1 MESQYWND
9 EVQQS
14 AWLLDYDRRCM
25 LDCADTF
32 QNLAAVMGEM
42 NWELEQEK
50 TPDDREELLRRRQ
63 AMESRKQYAA
73 HMRQMAGMLQS
84 VADTSVQLIRLGGR
98 QEKQIVRALAGE
110 GIVVEDIYLLRG
122 KEDRLQITISV
133 RLTKNKS
140 MTVEE
145 IAGYL
150 SVLMDIRLVPQKRNP
165 YFVGEESVSLYF
177 EEEPIFSCLT
187 AAACATEET
196 ESVSGDSY
204 SFLETDDSVA
214 MILSDGVGS
223 GESAAR
229 DSGRIVDLTERILDA
244 GLGPDMAMLF
254 LNGMAGAEGD
264 ENRMATLDL
273 CRIDLYRGECET
285 VKAGGA
291 AGFIKRSDRVE
302 KIQSRQLP
310 AYYATAT
317 QLAAK
322 AALLSPAFAGIPT
335 APTADAGTNTDQIA
349 TTKFVMTAL
358 SALSSQGKIVS
369 YSLAQ
374 NGYCKWDIGLILQWG
389 MNTIGSRTTRT
400 EAYPLPYSEFCL
412 PIVSGNGYVGGLNY
426 GFGIGVTNFD
436 LTSVTIVNNSEDSS
450 YRWTGYTYIVVGA

>member
-187 AAACATEET
+187 AAA
-196 ESVSGDSY
+196 
-204 SFLETDDSVA
+204 
-214 MILSDGVGS
+214 
-223 GESAAR
+223 
-229 DSGRIVDLTERILDA
+229 
-244 GLGPDMAMLF
+244 
-254 LNGMAGAEGD
+254 
-264 ENRMATLDL
+264 
-273 CRIDLYRGECET
+273 
-285 VKAGGA
+285 
-291 AGFIKRSDRVE
+291 
-302 KIQSRQLP
+302 
-310 AYYATAT
+310 
-317 QLAAK
+317 
-322 AALLSPAFAGIPT
+322 
-335 APTADAGTNTDQIA
+335 
-349 TTKFVMTAL
+349 
-358 SALSSQGKIVS
+358 
-369 YSLAQ
+369 
-374 NGYCKWDIGLILQWG
+374 
-389 MNTIGSRTTRT
+389 
-400 EAYPLPYSEFCL
+400 
-412 PIVSGNGYVGGLNY
+412 
-426 GFGIGVTNFD
+426 
-436 LTSVTIVNNSEDSS
+436 
-450 YRWTGYTYIVVGA
+450 

>member
-9 EVQQS
+9 EVQKS

-310 AYYATAT
+310 LGMSASEDISKKKWQLNSGDLVILVSDGVVQNWPCGDGEYLLEQKIASLNVSSPVDLANLILRYAIR
-317 QLAAK
+317 QC
-322 AALLSPAFAGIPT
+322 G
-335 APTADAGTNTDQIA
+335 
-349 TTKFVMTAL
+349 
-358 SALSSQGKIVS
+358 GKIRDDMTV
-369 YSLAQ
+369 LVTGIWK
-374 NGYCKWDIGLILQWG
+374 NEEREIEDI
-389 MNTIGSRTTRT
+389 
-400 EAYPLPYSEFCL
+400 E
-412 PIVSGNGYVGGLNY
+412 
-426 GFGIGVTNFD
+426 
-436 LTSVTIVNNSEDSS
+436 
-450 YRWTGYTYIVVGA
+450 

>member
-310 AYYATAT
+310 LGMSASEDISEKKW
-317 QLAAK
+317 QLNSGDLVILVSDGVVQNWPCGDGEY
-322 AALLSPAFAGIPT
+322 LLEQKIASLNVSSPV
-335 APTADAGTNTDQIA
+335 D
-349 TTKFVMTAL
+349 
-358 SALSSQGKIVS
+358 
-369 YSLAQ
+369 LA
-374 NGYCKWDIGLILQWG
+374 NLILRYAIRQ
-389 MNTIGSRTTRT
+389 
-400 EAYPLPYSEFCL
+400 C
-412 PIVSGNGYVGGLNY
+412 GGKNRDDMTVLVT
-426 GFGIGVTNFD
+426 GIWKNEERE
-436 LTSVTIVNNSEDSS
+436 IED
-450 YRWTGYTYIVVGA
+450 IE

>member
-310 AYYATAT
+310 LGMSASEDISEKKWQLNSGDLVILVSDGVVQNWPCGDGEYLLEQKIASLNVSSPVDLANLILRYAIR
-317 QLAAK
+317 QR
-322 AALLSPAFAGIPT
+322 G
-335 APTADAGTNTDQIA
+335 
-349 TTKFVMTAL
+349 
-358 SALSSQGKIVS
+358 GKIRDDMTV
-369 YSLAQ
+369 LVTGIWK
-374 NGYCKWDIGLILQWG
+374 NEEREIEDI
-389 MNTIGSRTTRT
+389 
-400 EAYPLPYSEFCL
+400 E
-412 PIVSGNGYVGGLNY
+412 
-426 GFGIGVTNFD
+426 
-436 LTSVTIVNNSEDSS
+436 
-450 YRWTGYTYIVVGA
+450 

>member
-177 EEEPIFSCLT
+177 EEETIFSCLT

-310 AYYATAT
+310 LGMSASEDISEKKWQLNSGDLVILVSDGVVQNWPCGDGEYLLEQKIASLNVSSPVDLANLILRYAIR
-317 QLAAK
+317 QC
-322 AALLSPAFAGIPT
+322 G
-335 APTADAGTNTDQIA
+335 
-349 TTKFVMTAL
+349 
-358 SALSSQGKIVS
+358 GKIQDDMTV
-369 YSLAQ
+369 LVTGIWK
-374 NGYCKWDIGLILQWG
+374 NEEREIEDI
-389 MNTIGSRTTRT
+389 
-400 EAYPLPYSEFCL
+400 E
-412 PIVSGNGYVGGLNY
+412 
-426 GFGIGVTNFD
+426 
-436 LTSVTIVNNSEDSS
+436 
-450 YRWTGYTYIVVGA
+450 

>member
-98 QEKQIVRALAGE
+98 QEKQIVRALAGA

-273 CRIDLYRGECET
+273 CRIDLPCGMLLVQYFCHITENLLCKIIGTDIALRQ
-285 VKAGGA
+285 
-291 AGFIKRSDRVE
+291 IKQALILDQPGQ
-302 KIQSRQLP
+302 KQPLGLLHAIFF
-310 AYYATAT
+310 
-317 QLAAK
+317 
-322 AALLSPAFAGIPT
+322 LLSVIH
-335 APTADAGTNTDQIA
+335 
-349 TTKFVMTAL
+349 
-358 SALSSQGKIVS
+358 SAL
-369 YSLAQ
+369 
-374 NGYCKWDIGLILQWG
+374 
-389 MNTIGSRTTRT
+389 
-400 EAYPLPYSEFCL
+400 
-412 PIVSGNGYVGGLNY
+412 
-426 GFGIGVTNFD
+426 
-436 LTSVTIVNNSEDSS
+436 
-450 YRWTGYTYIVVGA
+450 

>member
-73 HMRQMAGMLQS
+73 HMRQRAGMLQS
-84 VADTSVQLIRLGGR
+84 VADTSVQLIRLSGR

-310 AYYATAT
+310 LGMSASEDISEKKWQLNSGDLVILVSDGVVQNWPCGDGEYLLEQKIASLNVSSPVDLANLILRYAIR
-317 QLAAK
+317 QC
-322 AALLSPAFAGIPT
+322 G
-335 APTADAGTNTDQIA
+335 
-349 TTKFVMTAL
+349 
-358 SALSSQGKIVS
+358 GKIRDDMTV
-369 YSLAQ
+369 LVTGIWK
-374 NGYCKWDIGLILQWG
+374 NEEREIEDI
-389 MNTIGSRTTRT
+389 
-400 EAYPLPYSEFCL
+400 E
-412 PIVSGNGYVGGLNY
+412 
-426 GFGIGVTNFD
+426 
-436 LTSVTIVNNSEDSS
+436 
-450 YRWTGYTYIVVGA
+450 

>member
-310 AYYATAT
+310 LGMSASEDISKKKW
-317 QLAAK
+317 QLNSGDLVILVSDGVVQNWPCGDGEY
-322 AALLSPAFAGIPT
+322 LLEQKIASLNVSSPVDLANLILRYTIRQCG
-335 APTADAGTNTDQIA
+335 
-349 TTKFVMTAL
+349 
-358 SALSSQGKIVS
+358 GKIRDDMTV
-369 YSLAQ
+369 LVTGIWK
-374 NGYCKWDIGLILQWG
+374 NEEREIEDI
-389 MNTIGSRTTRT
+389 
-400 EAYPLPYSEFCL
+400 E
-412 PIVSGNGYVGGLNY
+412 
-426 GFGIGVTNFD
+426 
-436 LTSVTIVNNSEDSS
+436 
-450 YRWTGYTYIVVGA
+450 

>member
-310 AYYATAT
+310 LGMSASEDISKKKWQLNSGDLVILVSDGVVQNWPCGDGEYLLEQKIASLNVSSPVDLANLILRYAIH
-317 QLAAK
+317 QC
-322 AALLSPAFAGIPT
+322 G
-335 APTADAGTNTDQIA
+335 
-349 TTKFVMTAL
+349 
-358 SALSSQGKIVS
+358 GKIRDDMTV
-369 YSLAQ
+369 LVTGIWK
-374 NGYCKWDIGLILQWG
+374 NEEREIEDI
-389 MNTIGSRTTRT
+389 
-400 EAYPLPYSEFCL
+400 E
-412 PIVSGNGYVGGLNY
+412 
-426 GFGIGVTNFD
+426 
-436 LTSVTIVNNSEDSS
+436 
-450 YRWTGYTYIVVGA
+450 

>member
-196 ESVSGDSY
+196 ESVSGDS
-204 SFLETDDSVA
+204 
-214 MILSDGVGS
+214 
-223 GESAAR
+223 
-229 DSGRIVDLTERILDA
+229 GRIVDLTERILDA

-310 AYYATAT
+310 LGMSASEDISEKKWQLNSGDLVILVSDGVVQNWPCGDGEYLLEQKIASLNVSSPVDLANLILRYAIR
-317 QLAAK
+317 QC
-322 AALLSPAFAGIPT
+322 G
-335 APTADAGTNTDQIA
+335 
-349 TTKFVMTAL
+349 
-358 SALSSQGKIVS
+358 GKIRDDMTV
-369 YSLAQ
+369 LVTGIWK
-374 NGYCKWDIGLILQWG
+374 NEEREIEDI
-389 MNTIGSRTTRT
+389 
-400 EAYPLPYSEFCL
+400 E
-412 PIVSGNGYVGGLNY
+412 
-426 GFGIGVTNFD
+426 
-436 LTSVTIVNNSEDSS
+436 
-450 YRWTGYTYIVVGA
+450 

>member
-1 MESQYWND
+1 M
-9 EVQQS
+9 
-14 AWLLDYDRRCM
+14 
-25 LDCADTF
+25 
-32 QNLAAVMGEM
+32 
-42 NWELEQEK
+42 
-50 TPDDREELLRRRQ
+50 
-63 AMESRKQYAA
+63 
-73 HMRQMAGMLQS
+73 
-84 VADTSVQLIRLGGR
+84 
-98 QEKQIVRALAGE
+98 RALAGE

-310 AYYATAT
+310 LGMSASEDISEKKWQLNSGDLVILVSDGVVQNWPCGDGEYLLEQKIASLNVSSPVDLANLILRYAIR
-317 QLAAK
+317 QC
-322 AALLSPAFAGIPT
+322 G
-335 APTADAGTNTDQIA
+335 
-349 TTKFVMTAL
+349 
-358 SALSSQGKIVS
+358 GKIRDDALPEPS
-369 YSLAQ
+369 GHGHRHHPDSA
-374 NGYCKWDIGLILQWG
+374 GHPDGL
-389 MNTIGSRTTRT
+389 
-400 EAYPLPYSEFCL
+400 
-412 PIVSGNGYVGGLNY
+412 
-426 GFGIGVTNFD
+426 
-436 LTSVTIVNNSEDSS
+436 
-450 YRWTGYTYIVVGA
+450 

>member
-1 MESQYWND
+1 MSAVILEKKGRRKGHAMESQYWND

-133 RLTKNKS
+133 RLTKKKS

-204 SFLETDDSVA
+204 SFLETDDSVS

-223 GESAAR
+223 GENAAR

-291 AGFIKRSDRVE
+291 AGFIKRSNRVE

-310 AYYATAT
+310 LGMSASEDISEKKWQLNSGDLVILVSDGVVQNWPCGDGEYLLEQKIASLNVSSPVDLANLILRYAIR
-317 QLAAK
+317 QC
-322 AALLSPAFAGIPT
+322 G
-335 APTADAGTNTDQIA
+335 
-349 TTKFVMTAL
+349 
-358 SALSSQGKIVS
+358 GKIRDDMTV
-369 YSLAQ
+369 LVPGIWK
-374 NGYCKWDIGLILQWG
+374 NVERELEDI
-389 MNTIGSRTTRT
+389 
-400 EAYPLPYSEFCL
+400 
-412 PIVSGNGYVGGLNY
+412 V
-426 GFGIGVTNFD
+426 
-436 LTSVTIVNNSEDSS
+436 
-450 YRWTGYTYIVVGA
+450 

>member
-32 QNLAAVMGEM
+32 QNLAVVMGEM

-133 RLTKNKS
+133 RLTKKKS

-204 SFLETDDSVA
+204 SFLETDDSVS

-223 GESAAR
+223 GENAAR

-291 AGFIKRSDRVE
+291 TGFIKRSDCVE

-310 AYYATAT
+310 LGMSASEDISEKKWQLNSGDLVILVSDGVVQNWPCGDGEYLLEQKIASLNVSSPVDLANLILRYAIR
-317 QLAAK
+317 QC
-322 AALLSPAFAGIPT
+322 G
-335 APTADAGTNTDQIA
+335 
-349 TTKFVMTAL
+349 
-358 SALSSQGKIVS
+358 GKIRDDMTV
-369 YSLAQ
+369 LVTGIWK
-374 NGYCKWDIGLILQWG
+374 NEEREIEDI
-389 MNTIGSRTTRT
+389 
-400 EAYPLPYSEFCL
+400 
-412 PIVSGNGYVGGLNY
+412 V
-426 GFGIGVTNFD
+426 
-436 LTSVTIVNNSEDSS
+436 
-450 YRWTGYTYIVVGA
+450 

>member
-310 AYYATAT
+310 LGMSASEDISEKKW
-317 QLAAK
+317 QLNSGDLVILVSDGVVQNWPCGDGEY
-322 AALLSPAFAGIPT
+322 LLEQKIASLNVSSPV
-335 APTADAGTNTDQIA
+335 D
-349 TTKFVMTAL
+349 
-358 SALSSQGKIVS
+358 
-369 YSLAQ
+369 LA
-374 NGYCKWDIGLILQWG
+374 NLILRYA
-389 MNTIGSRTTRT
+389 IR
-400 EAYPLPYSEFCL
+400 
-412 PIVSGNGYVGGLNY
+412 
-426 GFGIGVTNFD
+426 
-436 LTSVTIVNNSEDSS
+436 
-450 YRWTGYTYIVVGA
+450 

>member
-310 AYYATAT
+310 LGMSASEDISEKKWQLNSGDLVILVSDGVVQNWPCGDGEYLLEQKIASLNVSSPVDLANLILRYAIR
-317 QLAAK
+317 QCC
-322 AALLSPAFAGIPT
+322 
-335 APTADAGTNTDQIA
+335 
-349 TTKFVMTAL
+349 
-358 SALSSQGKIVS
+358 GKIRDDMTV
-369 YSLAQ
+369 LVTGIWK
-374 NGYCKWDIGLILQWG
+374 NEEREIEDI
-389 MNTIGSRTTRT
+389 
-400 EAYPLPYSEFCL
+400 E
-412 PIVSGNGYVGGLNY
+412 
-426 GFGIGVTNFD
+426 
-436 LTSVTIVNNSEDSS
+436 
-450 YRWTGYTYIVVGA
+450 

>member
-145 IAGYL
+145 IAGSL

-165 YFVGEESVSLYF
+165 YFVGEESVSL
-177 EEEPIFSCLT
+177 
-187 AAACATEET
+187 
-196 ESVSGDSY
+196 
-204 SFLETDDSVA
+204 
-214 MILSDGVGS
+214 
-223 GESAAR
+223 
-229 DSGRIVDLTERILDA
+229 
-244 GLGPDMAMLF
+244 
-254 LNGMAGAEGD
+254 
-264 ENRMATLDL
+264 
-273 CRIDLYRGECET
+273 
-285 VKAGGA
+285 
-291 AGFIKRSDRVE
+291 
-302 KIQSRQLP
+302 
-310 AYYATAT
+310 
-317 QLAAK
+317 
-322 AALLSPAFAGIPT
+322 
-335 APTADAGTNTDQIA
+335 
-349 TTKFVMTAL
+349 
-358 SALSSQGKIVS
+358 
-369 YSLAQ
+369 
-374 NGYCKWDIGLILQWG
+374 
-389 MNTIGSRTTRT
+389 
-400 EAYPLPYSEFCL
+400 
-412 PIVSGNGYVGGLNY
+412 
-426 GFGIGVTNFD
+426 
-436 LTSVTIVNNSEDSS
+436 
-450 YRWTGYTYIVVGA
+450 

>member
-223 GESAAR
+223 GESAA
-229 DSGRIVDLTERILDA
+229 A
-244 GLGPDMAMLF
+244 
-254 LNGMAGAEGD
+254 
-264 ENRMATLDL
+264 
-273 CRIDLYRGECET
+273 
-285 VKAGGA
+285 
-291 AGFIKRSDRVE
+291 
-302 KIQSRQLP
+302 KIS
-310 AYYATAT
+310 
-317 QLAAK
+317 
-322 AALLSPAFAGIPT
+322 
-335 APTADAGTNTDQIA
+335 
-349 TTKFVMTAL
+349 
-358 SALSSQGKIVS
+358 
-369 YSLAQ
+369 
-374 NGYCKWDIGLILQWG
+374 
-389 MNTIGSRTTRT
+389 
-400 EAYPLPYSEFCL
+400 
-412 PIVSGNGYVGGLNY
+412 
-426 GFGIGVTNFD
+426 
-436 LTSVTIVNNSEDSS
+436 
-450 YRWTGYTYIVVGA
+450 

>member
-310 AYYATAT
+310 
-317 QLAAK
+317 L
-322 AALLSPAFAGIPT
+322 G
-335 APTADAGTNTDQIA
+335 
-349 TTKFVMTAL
+349 M
-358 SALSSQGKIVS
+358 SASE
-369 YSLAQ
+369 
-374 NGYCKWDIGLILQWG
+374 DISKKKVAVKQ
-389 MNTIGSRTTRT
+389 RR
-400 EAYPLPYSEFCL
+400 
-412 PIVSGNGYVGGLNY
+412 SGHF
-426 GFGIGVTNFD
+426 GFGWCSAELAVRGRGI
-436 LTSVTIVNNSEDSS
+436 S
-450 YRWTGYTYIVVGA
+450 VGAENRFVERQLTGRPGKPDFALCNPPVRRQNPR

>member
-310 AYYATAT
+310 LGMSASEDISEKKWQLNSGDLVILVSDGVVQNWPCGDGEYLLEQKIASLNVSSPVDLANLILHYAIR
-317 QLAAK
+317 QC
-322 AALLSPAFAGIPT
+322 G
-335 APTADAGTNTDQIA
+335 
-349 TTKFVMTAL
+349 
-358 SALSSQGKIVS
+358 GKIRDDMTV
-369 YSLAQ
+369 LVTGIWK
-374 NGYCKWDIGLILQWG
+374 NEEREIEDI
-389 MNTIGSRTTRT
+389 
-400 EAYPLPYSEFCL
+400 E
-412 PIVSGNGYVGGLNY
+412 
-426 GFGIGVTNFD
+426 
-436 LTSVTIVNNSEDSS
+436 
-450 YRWTGYTYIVVGA
+450 

>member
-310 AYYATAT
+310 LGMSASEDISEKKWQLNSGDLVILISDGVVQNWPCGDGEYLLEQKIASLNVSSPVDLANLILRYAIR
-317 QLAAK
+317 QR
-322 AALLSPAFAGIPT
+322 G
-335 APTADAGTNTDQIA
+335 
-349 TTKFVMTAL
+349 
-358 SALSSQGKIVS
+358 GKIRDDMTV
-369 YSLAQ
+369 LVTGIWK
-374 NGYCKWDIGLILQWG
+374 NEEREIEDI
-389 MNTIGSRTTRT
+389 
-400 EAYPLPYSEFCL
+400 E
-412 PIVSGNGYVGGLNY
+412 
-426 GFGIGVTNFD
+426 
-436 LTSVTIVNNSEDSS
+436 
-450 YRWTGYTYIVVGA
+450 

>member
-140 MTVEE
+140 MTIEE

-310 AYYATAT
+310 LGMSASEDISEKKWQLNSGDLVILVSDGVVQNWPCGDGEYLLEQKIASLNVSSPVDLANLILRYAIR
-317 QLAAK
+317 QC
-322 AALLSPAFAGIPT
+322 G
-335 APTADAGTNTDQIA
+335 
-349 TTKFVMTAL
+349 
-358 SALSSQGKIVS
+358 GKIRDDMTV
-369 YSLAQ
+369 LVTGIWK
-374 NGYCKWDIGLILQWG
+374 NEEREIEDI
-389 MNTIGSRTTRT
+389 
-400 EAYPLPYSEFCL
+400 E
-412 PIVSGNGYVGGLNY
+412 
-426 GFGIGVTNFD
+426 
-436 LTSVTIVNNSEDSS
+436 
-450 YRWTGYTYIVVGA
+450 

>member
-50 TPDDREELLRRRQ
+50 KPDDREELLRRRQ

-73 HMRQMAGMLQS
+73 HMRQMAGMLQA

-122 KEDRLQITISV
+122 KEDRLQITVSV
-133 RLTKNKS
+133 RLTKKKS

-150 SVLMDIRLVPQKRNP
+150 SVLMDIRLVAQKRNP
-165 YFVGEESVSLYF
+165 YFVGEETVSLYF
-177 EEEPIFSCLT
+177 EEEPLFSCLT

-204 SFLETDDSVA
+204 SFLETDDSVS

-229 DSGRIVDLTERILDA
+229 DSGRIVDLAERILDA

-291 AGFIKRSDRVE
+291 AGFIKRGSRVE

-310 AYYATAT
+310 LGMSSSEDISEKKWQLNSGDLVILISDGVVQNWSCGDGEYLLEQKIASLNVSSPVDLANLILRYAIR
-317 QLAAK
+317 QC
-322 AALLSPAFAGIPT
+322 G
-335 APTADAGTNTDQIA
+335 
-349 TTKFVMTAL
+349 
-358 SALSSQGKIVS
+358 GKIRDDMTV
-369 YSLAQ
+369 LVTGIWK
-374 NGYCKWDIGLILQWG
+374 NEEREMEDI
-389 MNTIGSRTTRT
+389 
-400 EAYPLPYSEFCL
+400 E
-412 PIVSGNGYVGGLNY
+412 
-426 GFGIGVTNFD
+426 
-436 LTSVTIVNNSEDSS
+436 
-450 YRWTGYTYIVVGA
+450 

>member
-244 GLGPDMAMLF
+244 GLGPDMAMLC

-302 KIQSRQLP
+302 KIHSRQLP
-310 AYYATAT
+310 LGMSASEDISEKKWQLNSGDLVILVSDGVVQNWPCGDGEYLLEQKIASLNVSSPVDLANLILRYAIR
-317 QLAAK
+317 QC
-322 AALLSPAFAGIPT
+322 G
-335 APTADAGTNTDQIA
+335 
-349 TTKFVMTAL
+349 
-358 SALSSQGKIVS
+358 GKIRDDMTV
-369 YSLAQ
+369 LVTGIWK
-374 NGYCKWDIGLILQWG
+374 NEEREIEDI
-389 MNTIGSRTTRT
+389 
-400 EAYPLPYSEFCL
+400 E
-412 PIVSGNGYVGGLNY
+412 
-426 GFGIGVTNFD
+426 
-436 LTSVTIVNNSEDSS
+436 
-450 YRWTGYTYIVVGA
+450 

>member
-310 AYYATAT
+310 LGMSASEDISEKKWQLNSGDLVILVSDGVVQNWPCGDGEYLLEQKIASLNVSSPVDLANLILRYAIR
-317 QLAAK
+317 QC
-322 AALLSPAFAGIPT
+322 G
-335 APTADAGTNTDQIA
+335 
-349 TTKFVMTAL
+349 
-358 SALSSQGKIVS
+358 GKIRM
-369 YSLAQ
+369 
-374 NGYCKWDIGLILQWG
+374 I
-389 MNTIGSRTTRT
+389 
-400 EAYPLPYSEFCL
+400 
-412 PIVSGNGYVGGLNY
+412 
-426 GFGIGVTNFD
+426 
-436 LTSVTIVNNSEDSS
+436 
-450 YRWTGYTYIVVGA
+450 